1 MLHYFC
7 NIFSKDLSI
16 PEIHF
21 DMMASND
28 TLFQIIIYAYS
39 PINHLHGILYH
50 SHKKL
55 NISQI
60 YFNLLLIIINISNY
74 HH

>member
-1 MLHYFC
+1 
-7 NIFSKDLSI
+7 
-16 PEIHF
+16 
-21 DMMASND
+21 MMASND

-50 SHKKL
+50 FHKKL

-60 YFNLLLIIINISNY
+60 YFNLLLMIIIISNY
-74 HH
+74 HY